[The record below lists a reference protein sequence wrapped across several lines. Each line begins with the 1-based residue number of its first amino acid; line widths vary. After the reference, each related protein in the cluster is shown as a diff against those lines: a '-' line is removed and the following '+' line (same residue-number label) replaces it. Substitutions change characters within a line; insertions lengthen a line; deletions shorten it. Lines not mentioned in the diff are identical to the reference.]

1 MVHLKMGGLMMHQTV
16 RRTLSG
22 FLVFL
27 LLMASGVSGIFEAYG
42 TEKAYAAES
51 VQQTIIIDNDNEGA
65 PNIAGG
71 LPTTTKGYFSSGML
85 GGGTKSTLAYAK
97 GAQNA
102 NTNTAY
108 ATYTPSLSEQSFTIG
123 TYRVSVWIVQR
134 TAAAARLM
142 TEVYRNGESIKT
154 AYDNAAPVGGWVEIG
169 IFDFKGVGEE
179 YVKLSRDPGGPTG
192 YFNSDSVKFEKLPSR
207 IHTLS
212 DLQIGDTSIFQ
223 PTVTSYTYLVSN
235 AVQEI
240 TINPTATDP
249 SAAIRV
255 NGSVVNS
262 GTSSEPIPLHI
273 GDNEIPIDVQAV
285 NSSYTQ
291 QYTIVVKRSAGNNT
305 NVALSALQLNGVHLQ
320 GFDPTVTSYTYTVHN
335 ASASISIL
343 PTTADTAASVKV
355 NGTVI
360 NSEQPI
366 PVDLTVGNNEIDIMV
381 IAQDPAYTQTYRLNI
396 YRQKADATLKKLQ
409 IDGHEL
415 TRGYNVMPGQNQSP
429 GFEPNV
435 MTYSYEAPNGV
446 NEIIVTAEPSDS
458 NAVFFVNGVQ
468 ISGGTDSLPITLAHG
483 VQTIQVEVHAEDRSF
498 KEQYDIT
505 VGKGNHTRGKPVK
518 ASQEYYLTPGKHA
531 VDGDGA
537 SVWRNVLADGTPYVW
552 LEVDLL
558 RRTSF
563 NRAVA
568 AFYNYTD
575 MQNFKIQYSDD
586 GLQWQDAFVSNA
598 KPSSIESISFPEVT
612 ARYVRFY
619 ADKAKDLVFTG
630 LYSFEIYG
638 AGLPTNV
645 PGENYERLSGITLSN
660 GLISFDPYITDYT
673 LVTDRDLTLT
683 PVKGALGQTLKIDG
697 QSQDSLFVSKES
709 LFGEVHTVPIEV
721 TSQDRSRR
729 MVYRLHIELVPSVPG
744 SGYTL
749 AFEDEFNG
757 SELNNSQWYYRAG
770 SNAYTDN
777 KKDNVSVSDG
787 FLRIALKKEP
797 AGTGGKAYSGGGIIT
812 KPLLGY
818 GYYETRFK
826 QWNKEGFHS
835 SFWIAGLNQRVSVL
849 DGDQLY
855 SPSTDYQVNE
865 IDGFEIDTSHPDG
878 LMTAGHYW
886 WPGDAHLTYV
896 PYTTYKEVDSSDGY
910 HTYGMEWTPTKIKF
924 YVDGKMFREEFYPG
938 PHGAGTQGRGQHLW
952 LTSLVY
958 KLPVADEDLPAEVT
972 YDYFKFYTK
981 DYGLDAPMDA
991 VIVDNGDPGY
1001 SETGIWTSTPDAFG
1015 YDDNDTKFTR
1025 TIGDQAK
1032 WSKALAAEG
1041 NYEVRIWNPSFH
1053 NNTTQAQYTV
1063 QHAGGSTSVMVDQK
1077 LGGQQ
1082 WISLGTYR
1090 FTQDAEASVTMTAMD
1105 TAYLRADAVMFV
1117 PRTSDPIYPEPNTD
1131 SGKKDKDKDKDKNK
1145 DKIKNKNSSIYQ
1157 LQ

>member
-1 MVHLKMGGLMMHQTV
+1 MYQSFRCMVFC
-16 RRTLSG
+16 
-22 FLVFL
+22 FLAFVL
-27 LLMASGVSGIFEAYG
+27 LLSSGLSGIFEAYG
-42 TEKAYAAES
+42 ADTAYATES
-51 VQQTIIIDNDNEGA
+51 VQQTIIIDNDNDGA
-65 PNIAGG
+65 PNVAGG

-85 GGGTKSTLAYAK
+85 GGGSKSTLAYAK

-108 ATYTPSLSEQSFTIG
+108 ATYTPSLSEQSFTMG

-134 TAAAARLM
+134 TAASARLM
-142 TEVYRNGESIKT
+142 TEVYRNGESTKS
-154 AYDNAAPVGGWVEIG
+154 AYDNAAPAGGWVEIG
-169 IFDFKGVGEE
+169 IFDFQGAGEE
-179 YVKLSRDPGGPTG
+179 YVKLTRDPGGPAG

-212 DLQIGDTSIFQ
+212 NLQVGTTSIFQ

-235 AVQEI
+235 AVHEI
-240 TINPTATDP
+240 TITPTATDP
-249 SAAIRV
+249 SAEMKV
-255 NGSVVNS
+255 NGLVVKNGS
-262 GTSSEPIPLHI
+262 SSESIPLII
-273 GDNEIPIDVQAV
+273 GDNEIPIDVQAA

-291 QYTIVVKRSAGNNT
+291 RYTVVVKRSAGNNT
-305 NVALSALQLNGVHLQ
+305 NVTLSDLQLNGVPLQ
-320 GFDPTVTSYTYTVHN
+320 EFDPSVTSYTYTVQN
-335 ASASISIL
+335 ANASISIL
-343 PTTADTAASVKV
+343 PTSADTAASVKV

-366 PVDLTVGNNEIDIMV
+366 SVDLTVGSNEIDIVV
-381 IAQDPAYTQTYRLNI
+381 IAQDPAYTQHYRLNI
-396 YRQKADATLKKLQ
+396 YRQNADATLKKLH
-409 IDGHEL
+409 INGHEL
-415 TRGYNVMPGQNQSP
+415 TRGYNVRPGQNQSP
-429 GFEPNV
+429 GFESDV
-435 MTYSYEAPNGV
+435 ITYSYEVPNGE
-446 NEIIVTAEPSDS
+446 NELTITAETSDL
-458 NAVFFVNGVQ
+458 NAVFFVNGAQ
-468 ISGGTDSLPITLAHG
+468 ISSGTDSLPILLTHG
-483 VQTIQVEVHAEDRSF
+483 VQTIQVEVQAEDRSF
-498 KEQYDIT
+498 KKQYDIT

-518 ASQEYYLTPGKHA
+518 ASQEYYLTPGKYA

-537 SVWRNVLADGTPYVW
+537 SVWRNVLADGTPYIW

-568 AFYNYTD
+568 AFYNYAD

-586 GLQWQDAFVSNA
+586 GLQWQDAYISQT
-598 KPSSIESISFPEVT
+598 KPSSIENVSFPEVT

-638 AGLPTNV
+638 STPPTNV

-660 GLISFDPYITDYT
+660 GLISFDPYSTDYT
-673 LVTDRDLTLT
+673 IVTDRDITLT
-683 PVKGALGQTLKIDG
+683 PVKGAGGQTLKIDG
-697 QSQDSLFVSKES
+697 QSQNNLLVSKES
-709 LFGEVHTVPIEV
+709 LFGGVRTVPIEV
-721 TSQDRSRR
+721 TSQDGSRKI
-729 MVYRLHIELVPSVPG
+729 VYRLHIELVPSVPG

-757 SELNNSQWYYRAG
+757 FTLNKDQWYYRIG

-797 AGTGGKAYSGGGIIT
+797 AGSGGKAYSGGGIIT

-835 SFWIAGLNQRVSVL
+835 SFWIAGLNQRVTVL

-855 SPSTDYQVNE
+855 SPTTDYQVNE

-896 PYTTYKEVDSSDGY
+896 PYTTYSEVDSSDGY

-958 KLPVADEDLPAEVT
+958 KLPVADDQLPAEVA

-981 DYGLDAPMDA
+981 DYGLDAPLDA
-991 VIVDNGDPGY
+991 VIVDNGDPSY
-1001 SETGIWTSTPDAFG
+1001 SEIGTWSSTTDAFG
-1015 YDDNDTKFTR
+1015 YDDNDTRFTR
-1025 TIGDQAK
+1025 TVGDQVN
-1032 WSKALAAEG
+1032 WSKALEAEG

-1053 NNTTQAQYTV
+1053 NSTTQAMYTV
-1063 QHAGGSTSVMVDQK
+1063 QHAGGSTSVMIDQK

-1082 WISLGTYR
+1082 WISLGTYH
-1090 FTQDAEASVTMTAMD
+1090 FTQDVEASVTMTAMD

-1117 PRTSDPIYPEPNTD
+1117 PKANDPTDPEPD
-1131 SGKKDKDKDKDKNK
+1131 AGSGKKR
-1145 DKIKNKNSSIYQ
+1145 
-1157 LQ
+1157 